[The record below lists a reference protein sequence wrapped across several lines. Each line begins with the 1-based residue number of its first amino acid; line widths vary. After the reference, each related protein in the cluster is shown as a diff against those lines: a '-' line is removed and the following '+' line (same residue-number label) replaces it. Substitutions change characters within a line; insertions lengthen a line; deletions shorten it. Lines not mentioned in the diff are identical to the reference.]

1 MRTTDLVNSAAK
13 FIQIHTNQSYQE
25 SKIEAE
31 EIFMHVLGINKSKI
45 YTNTSIKMTKDEHD
59 QISCI
64 LNKRKSDIPLS
75 YVLKKH
81 SFYNHEFFVDEN
93 VLIPRPE
100 TENIIDQI
108 IAMGDKLFRDMKI
121 CNFLD
126 AGCGSG
132 CVGITLAIERPNWNI
147 FLSDINMN
155 AINVA
160 KKNSH
165 LLNQQNIKFICGDW
179 LEPFKPKSFD
189 FIFSNP
195 PYIALS
201 DQRIDKSVLKYE
213 PHSALFSGVD
223 GLNDIKKIILSS
235 KKILSDQGILLMEN
249 GIDQTDKISRLLQAN
264 DFTDI
269 SIHMDYNMMPRF
281 ASSYKENG

>member
-1 MRTTDLVNSAAK
+1 MKTNDLLNSTAK

-45 YTNTSIKMTKDEHD
+45 YTNISMSMTKDEHY
-59 QISCI
+59 QISSI

-108 IAMGDKLFRDMKI
+108 ITMGDKLFRDMKS

-132 CVGITLAIERPNWNI
+132 CVGITLAIERPSWNI

-160 KKNSH
+160 KKNCH
-165 LLNQQNIKFICGDW
+165 LLNQQNIKLICGDW

-201 DQRIDKSVLKYE
+201 DQRIDKSVLNNE

-223 GLNDIKKIILSS
+223 GLNDIKKIILLS

-249 GIDQTDKISRLLQAN
+249 GIDQTEKISRLLQAN

-269 SIHMDYNMMPRF
+269 SVHIDYNGHGRF
-281 ASSYKENG
+281 TSSYKK

>member
-1 MRTTDLVNSAAK
+1 MKTIDIVNSAAK
-13 FIQIHTNQSYQE
+13 FIQVHTNQSYQE

-45 YTNTSIKMTKDEHD
+45 YTNISISMTKDEHD
-59 QISCI
+59 QISHI

-75 YVLKKH
+75 YLLEKH
-81 SFYNHEFFVDEN
+81 LFYKHEFFVNEN
-93 VLIPRPE
+93 VLIPRSE

-108 IAMGDKLFRDMKI
+108 LIQGDKLFSDIKR

-147 FLSDINMN
+147 FLSDINTN

-179 LEPFKPKSFD
+179 LKPFKAKSFD

-201 DQRIDKSVLKYE
+201 DRRVDKSVLNNE

-249 GIDQTDKISRLLQAN
+249 GIDQTEKISRLLQAN

-269 SIHMDYNMMPRF
+269 SVHIDYNGHGRF
-281 ASSYKENG
+281 TSSYKK

>member
-1 MRTTDLVNSAAK
+1 MMKTTDIVNSAAK
-13 FIQIHTNQSYQE
+13 FIQVHTNQSYQE

-45 YTNTSIKMTKDEHD
+45 YTNISVSMTKDERD
-59 QISCI
+59 RISHI
-64 LNKRKSDIPLS
+64 LTKRKSNIPLS
-75 YVLKKH
+75 YLLKKH
-81 SFYNHEFFVDEN
+81 LFYNHEFYVDEN
-93 VLIPRPE
+93 VLIPRSE

-108 IAMGDKLFRDMKI
+108 IIQGDKLFADMKR

-132 CVGITLAIERPNWNI
+132 CVGITLATERPNWNI

-165 LLNQQNIKFICGDW
+165 LLNQQNIKFVCGDW
-179 LEPFKPKSFD
+179 LKPFKPKSFD

-201 DQRIDKSVLKYE
+201 DQRIEKSVLNNE
-213 PHSALFSGVD
+213 PHSALLSGVD

-249 GIDQTDKISRLLQAN
+249 GIDQTDKISRLLQEN

-269 SIHMDYNMMPRF
+269 SVHIDYNGHGRF
-281 ASSYKENG
+281 TSSYKK

>member
-1 MRTTDLVNSAAK
+1 MKTIDIVNSAAK
-13 FIQIHTNQSYQE
+13 FIQVHTNQSYQE

-45 YTNTSIKMTKDEHD
+45 YTNISISMTKDEHD
-59 QISCI
+59 QISHI

-75 YVLKKH
+75 YLLEKH
-81 SFYNHEFFVDEN
+81 LFYKHEFFVNEN
-93 VLIPRPE
+93 VLIPRSE

-108 IAMGDKLFRDMKI
+108 LIQGDKLFTDMKR

-147 FLSDINMN
+147 FLSDININ

-179 LEPFKPKSFD
+179 LKPFKPESFD

-201 DQRIDKSVLKYE
+201 DQRIDKSVLNNE
-213 PHSALFSGVD
+213 PHSALFSGLD

-249 GIDQTDKISRLLQAN
+249 GIDQTEKISRLLQAN

-269 SIHMDYNMMPRF
+269 SVHIDYNGHGRF
-281 ASSYKENG
+281 TSSYKK

>member
-1 MRTTDLVNSAAK
+1 MMKTTDIVNSAAK
-13 FIQIHTNQSYQE
+13 FIQVHTNQSYQE

-45 YTNTSIKMTKDEHD
+45 YTNISISMTENECDR
-59 QISCI
+59 ISHI
-64 LNKRKSDIPLS
+64 LNKRKSKIPLS
-75 YVLKKH
+75 YILKKH
-81 SFYNHEFFVDEN
+81 LFYNHEFFVDEN

-108 IAMGDKLFRDMKI
+108 IIQGDKLFTDMKR

-147 FLSDINMN
+147 FLSDISMN

-179 LEPFKPKSFD
+179 LKPFKPKSFD

-201 DQRIDKSVLKYE
+201 DQRIDKSVLNNE
-213 PHSALFSGVD
+213 PHSALFSV
-223 GLNDIKKIILSS
+223 
-235 KKILSDQGILLMEN
+235 
-249 GIDQTDKISRLLQAN
+249 
-264 DFTDI
+264 
-269 SIHMDYNMMPRF
+269 
-281 ASSYKENG
+281 

>member
-31 EIFMHVLGINKSKI
+31 EILMHVLGVSKSKI
-45 YTNTSIKMTKDEHD
+45 YTNLSISMTEDEHYR
-59 QISCI
+59 ITRI

-108 IAMGDKLFRDMKI
+108 ITMGDKLFRDLKRCI
-121 CNFLD
+121 FLD

-165 LLNQQNIKFICGDW
+165 LLNEQDIKFICGDW
-179 LEPFKPKSFD
+179 LKPFKPKSFD

-201 DQRIDKSVLKYE
+201 DQRIDKSVLNNE
-213 PHSALFSGVD
+213 PHSALFSGLD

-235 KKILSDQGILLMEN
+235 KKILSDQGILLVEN
-249 GIDQTDKISRLLQAN
+249 GIDQTKKISRLLQAN

-269 SIHMDYNMMPRF
+269 SVHIDYNGHERF
-281 ASSYKENG
+281 TSSYKK

>member
-1 MRTTDLVNSAAK
+1 MMKTTDIVNSAAK
-13 FIQIHTNQSYQE
+13 FIQVHTNQSYQE
-25 SKIEAE
+25 SKIEVE
-31 EIFMHVLGINKSKI
+31 EIFMHVLGISKSKI
-45 YTNTSIKMTKDEHD
+45 YTNISMSMTKNERDR
-59 QISCI
+59 ISHI
-64 LNKRKSDIPLS
+64 LNKRKSNIPLS
-75 YVLKKH
+75 YLLKKH
-81 SFYNHEFFVDEN
+81 LFYNCEFFVDEN
-93 VLIPRPE
+93 VLIPRSE
-100 TENIIDQI
+100 TESIIDQI
-108 IAMGDKLFRDMKI
+108 IIQGDKLFSDIKR

-147 FLSDINMN
+147 FLSDINTN

-179 LEPFKPKSFD
+179 LKPFKPKSFD

-201 DQRIDKSVLKYE
+201 DRRVDKSVLNNE

-249 GIDQTDKISRLLQAN
+249 GIDQTDKISHLLQAN

-269 SIHMDYNMMPRF
+269 SVHMDYNGHERF
-281 ASSYKENG
+281 TSSYKK

>member
-1 MRTTDLVNSAAK
+1 
-13 FIQIHTNQSYQE
+13 
-25 SKIEAE
+25 
-31 EIFMHVLGINKSKI
+31 
-45 YTNTSIKMTKDEHD
+45 MTKDEHY
-59 QISCI
+59 QISSI

-93 VLIPRPE
+93 VLIPRSE

-108 IAMGDKLFRDMKI
+108 ITKGDKLFRDMKR

-165 LLNQQNIKFICGDW
+165 LLSHQDIKFICGDW
-179 LEPFKPKSFD
+179 LKPFKPKSFD

-195 PYIALS
+195 PYIASS
-201 DQRIDKSVLKYE
+201 DQRIDKSVLDNE

-223 GLNDIKKIILSS
+223 GLNDIKKIIQSS
-235 KKILSDQGILLMEN
+235 RKILSYQGVLLMEN
-249 GIDQTDKISRLLQAN
+249 GIDQSGKIRRLLQAN

-269 SIHMDYNMMPRF
+269 SVHMDYNGHGRF
-281 ASSYKENG
+281 TSSYKK

>member
-45 YTNTSIKMTKDEHD
+45 YTNISISMTKDEHD
-59 QISCI
+59 QISRI
-64 LNKRKSDIPLS
+64 LKKRKSDIPLS

-108 IAMGDKLFRDMKI
+108 ITQGDELYRDIKR

-160 KKNSH
+160 KKNAH
-165 LLNQQNIKFICGDW
+165 LLNQQDIKFICGDW
-179 LEPFKPKSFD
+179 LKPFKFKSFD

-201 DQRIDKSVLKYE
+201 DQRIDKSVLNNE

-223 GLNDIKKIILSS
+223 GLNDIKKIIMMS
-235 KKILSDQGILLMEN
+235 KKILTDQGVLFIEN
-249 GIDQTDKISRLLQAN
+249 GIDQTNKISRLLESN

-269 SIHMDYNMMPRF
+269 SVHIDYTGHERF
-281 ASSYKENG
+281 TSSYKK

>member
-45 YTNTSIKMTKDEHD
+45 YTNLSISMTKDEHY
-59 QISCI
+59 QISRI

-108 IAMGDKLFRDMKI
+108 ITMGDKLFRDMKK

-201 DQRIDKSVLKYE
+201 DQRIDKSVLNNE

-223 GLNDIKKIILSS
+223 GLNDIKKIILLS

-249 GIDQTDKISRLLQAN
+249 GIDQTEKISRLLQAN

-269 SIHMDYNMMPRF
+269 SAHIDYNGHGRF
-281 ASSYKENG
+281 TSSYKK

>member
-31 EIFMHVLGINKSKI
+31 EIFMHVLGINKSKM
-45 YTNTSIKMTKDEHD
+45 YTNLSISMTKDEHY
-59 QISCI
+59 QISRI

-75 YVLKKH
+75 YLLKKH
-81 SFYNHEFFVDEN
+81 SFYNHEFFIDEN

-108 IAMGDKLFRDMKI
+108 ITMGDKLFRDMKRCI
-121 CNFLD
+121 FLD

-165 LLNQQNIKFICGDW
+165 LLSHQDIKFICGDW
-179 LEPFKPKSFD
+179 LKPFKPKSFD

-195 PYIALS
+195 PYIASS
-201 DQRIDKSVLKYE
+201 DQRIDQSVLNNE

-223 GLNDIKKIILSS
+223 GLNDIKKIILLS
-235 KKILSDQGILLMEN
+235 KKILSDQGILLVEN
-249 GIDQTDKISRLLQAN
+249 GIDQTEKISRLLQAN

-269 SIHMDYNMMPRF
+269 SVHIDYNGHGRF
-281 ASSYKENG
+281 TSSYKK

>member
-1 MRTTDLVNSAAK
+1 MIKTVHIVNSAAK
-13 FIQIHTNQSYQE
+13 FIQLHTNQSYQE

-31 EIFMHVLGINKSKI
+31 EIFMHVLGINKPKI
-45 YTNTSIKMTKDEHD
+45 YSNISISITKNEHN
-59 QISCI
+59 QISYI
-64 LNKRKSDIPLS
+64 LDKRKKNIPLS
-75 YVLKKH
+75 YILKKH
-81 SFYNHEFFVDEN
+81 LFYQNEFFVDEN
-93 VLIPRPE
+93 VLIPRSE
-100 TENIIDQI
+100 TENIIDQLI
-108 IAMGDKLFRDMKI
+108 IQGDKLYKDKGR

-132 CVGITLAIERPNWNI
+132 CVGITLAIERPNWNVS
-147 FLSDINMN
+147 LSDINMN
-155 AINVA
+155 AINIA

-179 LEPFKPKSFD
+179 LSPFKSESFD

-201 DQRIDKSVLKYE
+201 DQKIEDSVLNNE

-223 GLNDIKKIILSS
+223 GLNDIKKIIMLS
-235 KKILSDQGILLMEN
+235 KKILTDQGVLFIEN
-249 GIDQTDKISRLLQAN
+249 GIDQTDKISRLLESN

-269 SIHMDYNMMPRF
+269 SVHIDYNGHERF
-281 ASSYKENG
+281 TSSYKK

>member
-1 MRTTDLVNSAAK
+1 MKTNDLLNSTAK
-13 FIQIHTNQSYQE
+13 FIQSHTNQSYQE
-25 SKIEAE
+25 SKIEAV

-45 YTNTSIKMTKDEHD
+45 YTNTSISMTKNEQDKITH
-59 QISCI
+59 I

-81 SFYNHEFFVDEN
+81 LFYNHEFFVDEN

-108 IAMGDKLFRDMKI
+108 ITMGDKLFRDMKR

-147 FLSDINMN
+147 ILSDININ
-155 AINVA
+155 ALNVA
-160 KKNSH
+160 KKNTH

-201 DQRIDKSVLKYE
+201 DQRIDKSVLNNE

-269 SIHMDYNMMPRF
+269 SVHIDYNGHGRF
-281 ASSYKENG
+281 TSSYKK

>member
-1 MRTTDLVNSAAK
+1 M
-13 FIQIHTNQSYQE
+13 
-25 SKIEAE
+25 
-31 EIFMHVLGINKSKI
+31 
-45 YTNTSIKMTKDEHD
+45 SIV
-59 QISCI
+59 
-64 LNKRKSDIPLS
+64 KRFLHI
-75 YVLKKH
+75 
-81 SFYNHEFFVDEN
+81 
-93 VLIPRPE
+93 
-100 TENIIDQI
+100 
-108 IAMGDKLFRDMKI
+108 KLFKDIKR

-179 LEPFKPKSFD
+179 LTPFKPKSFD

-201 DQRIDKSVLKYE
+201 DQRIDKSVLDNE

-269 SIHMDYNMMPRF
+269 SVHIDYNGHGRF
-281 ASSYKENG
+281 TSSYKK

>member
-1 MRTTDLVNSAAK
+1 MKTIDIVNSAAK
-13 FIQIHTNQSYQE
+13 FIQVHTNQSYQE

-45 YTNTSIKMTKDEHD
+45 YTNITMSMTKDEHD
-59 QISCI
+59 QISHI

-75 YVLKKH
+75 YLLEKH
-81 SFYNHEFFVDEN
+81 LFYKHEFFVNEH
-93 VLIPRPE
+93 VLIPRSE

-108 IAMGDKLFRDMKI
+108 LIQGDKLFTDVKR

-147 FLSDINMN
+147 FLSDININ

-165 LLNQQNIKFICGDW
+165 LLNQENIKFVCGDW
-179 LEPFKPKSFD
+179 LKPFKPESFD

-201 DQRIDKSVLKYE
+201 DQRIDKSVLNNE

-223 GLNDIKKIILSS
+223 GLNDIKKIIQSS
-235 KKILSDQGILLMEN
+235 RKILSYQGVLLMEN
-249 GIDQTDKISRLLQAN
+249 GIDQSGKIRRLLQAN

-269 SIHMDYNMMPRF
+269 SVHMDYNGHGRF
-281 ASSYKENG
+281 TSSYKK

>member
-1 MRTTDLVNSAAK
+1 MKTIDIVNSAAK
-13 FIQIHTNQSYQE
+13 FIQVHTNQSYQE

-45 YTNTSIKMTKDEHD
+45 YTNISISMTKDEHD
-59 QISCI
+59 QISHI

-75 YVLKKH
+75 YLLEKH
-81 SFYNHEFFVDEN
+81 LFYKHEFFVNEN
-93 VLIPRPE
+93 VLIPRSE

-108 IAMGDKLFRDMKI
+108 IIQGDKLFTHMKR

-147 FLSDINMN
+147 FLSDISMN

-179 LEPFKPKSFD
+179 LKPFKPESFD

-201 DQRIDKSVLKYE
+201 DQRIDKSVLNNE

-223 GLNDIKKIILSS
+223 GLNDIKKIIQSS
-235 KKILSDQGILLMEN
+235 RKILSDQGVLFMEN
-249 GIDQTDKISRLLQAN
+249 GIDQSGKIRRLLQAN

-269 SIHMDYNMMPRF
+269 SVHMDYNGHERF
-281 ASSYKENG
+281 TSSYKK

>member
-1 MRTTDLVNSAAK
+1 M
-13 FIQIHTNQSYQE
+13 
-25 SKIEAE
+25 
-31 EIFMHVLGINKSKI
+31 
-45 YTNTSIKMTKDEHD
+45 
-59 QISCI
+59 
-64 LNKRKSDIPLS
+64 
-75 YVLKKH
+75 KKH

-108 IAMGDKLFRDMKI
+108 ITMGDKLFRDMKR

-147 FLSDINMN
+147 FLSDIDMN

-201 DQRIDKSVLKYE
+201 DQRIDKSVLNNE
-213 PHSALFSGVD
+213 PHSALF
-223 GLNDIKKIILSS
+223 LS
-235 KKILSDQGILLMEN
+235 L
-249 GIDQTDKISRLLQAN
+249 
-264 DFTDI
+264 
-269 SIHMDYNMMPRF
+269 IHI
-281 ASSYKENG
+281 

>member
-1 MRTTDLVNSAAK
+1 MMKTTDLLNNAAK

-25 SKIEAE
+25 SKIEAV
-31 EIFMHVLGINKSKI
+31 EIFMHVLGISKSKM
-45 YTNTSIKMTKDEHD
+45 YTNISISMTKDEHD
-59 QISCI
+59 QIRHI
-64 LNKRKSDIPLS
+64 LNKRKSDVPLS

-81 SFYNHEFFVDEN
+81 LFYNHEFFVDEN
-93 VLIPRPE
+93 VLIPRSE

-108 IAMGDKLFRDMKI
+108 ITLGDKLFKDIKR

-132 CVGITLAIERPNWNI
+132 CVGISLAIERPDWNV
-147 FLSDINMN
+147 FLSDFDMN

-160 KKNSH
+160 KKNSY
-165 LLNQQNIKFICGDW
+165 LLSQQNIKFICGDW
-179 LEPFKPKSFD
+179 LKPFKPKSFD

-201 DQRIDKSVLKYE
+201 DKRIDKSVLNNE
-213 PHSALFSGVD
+213 PHSALFSGID

-235 KKILSDQGILLMEN
+235 KKILSDQGILLIEN
-249 GIDQTDKISRLLQAN
+249 GIDQTHKISRLLQIN

-269 SIHMDYNMMPRF
+269 SVHMDYNGHGRF
-281 ASSYKENG
+281 TSSYKK

>member
-13 FIQIHTNQSYQE
+13 FIRIHTNQSYQE

-31 EIFMHVLGINKSKI
+31 EILMHVLGVSKSKI
-45 YTNTSIKMTKDEHD
+45 YTNLSISMTEDEHY
-59 QISCI
+59 QITRI

-108 IAMGDKLFRDMKI
+108 ITMGDKLFRDLKRCI
-121 CNFLD
+121 FLD

-160 KKNSH
+160 KKNAH
-165 LLNQQNIKFICGDW
+165 LLNQQNIKLICGDW

-201 DQRIDKSVLKYE
+201 DQRIDKSVLNNE

-223 GLNDIKKIILSS
+223 GLNDIKKIILLS
-235 KKILSDQGILLMEN
+235 KKILSDQGILLVEN
-249 GIDQTDKISRLLQAN
+249 GIDQTKKISRLLQAN

-269 SIHMDYNMMPRF
+269 SVHIDYNGHERF
-281 ASSYKENG
+281 TSSYKK

>member
-1 MRTTDLVNSAAK
+1 MKTIDIVNSAAK
-13 FIQIHTNQSYQE
+13 FIQVHTNQSYQE

-45 YTNTSIKMTKDEHD
+45 YTNISISMTKDEHD
-59 QISCI
+59 QISHI

-75 YVLKKH
+75 YLLEKH
-81 SFYNHEFFVDEN
+81 LFYKHEFFVNEH
-93 VLIPRPE
+93 VLIPRSE

-108 IAMGDKLFRDMKI
+108 LIQGDKLFTDMKR

-147 FLSDINMN
+147 FLSDININ

-179 LEPFKPKSFD
+179 LKPFKPESFD

-201 DQRIDKSVLKYE
+201 DQRIDKSVLNNE

-223 GLNDIKKIILSS
+223 GLNDIKKIIQSS
-235 KKILSDQGILLMEN
+235 RKILSYQGVLLMEN
-249 GIDQTDKISRLLQAN
+249 GIDQSGKIRRLLQAN

-269 SIHMDYNMMPRF
+269 SVHMDYNGHGRF
-281 ASSYKENG
+281 TSSYKK

>member
-45 YTNTSIKMTKDEHD
+45 YSNISIKMTKDEHD

-201 DQRIDKSVLKYE
+201 DQRIDKSVLNNE

-223 GLNDIKKIILSS
+223 GLNDIKKIIQSS
-235 KKILSDQGILLMEN
+235 RKILSDQGVLLMEN
-249 GIDQTDKISRLLQAN
+249 GIDQSGKIRRLLQAN

-269 SIHMDYNMMPRF
+269 SVHMDYNGHGRF
-281 ASSYKENG
+281 TSSYKK

>member
-1 MRTTDLVNSAAK
+1 MMKTTDIVNSAAK
-13 FIQIHTNQSYQE
+13 FIQLHTNQSYQE

-31 EIFMHVLGINKSKI
+31 EIFMHVLGISKSKI
-45 YTNTSIKMTKDEHD
+45 YTNISMSMTKNERDR
-59 QISCI
+59 ISHI
-64 LNKRKSDIPLS
+64 LNKRKSNIPLS
-75 YVLKKH
+75 YLLKKH
-81 SFYNHEFFVDEN
+81 LFYNHEFFVDEN

-108 IAMGDKLFRDMKI
+108 IIQGDKLFSDMKR

-147 FLSDINMN
+147 FLSDINTN

-179 LEPFKPKSFD
+179 LKPFKPKSFD

-201 DQRIDKSVLKYE
+201 DRRVDKSVLNNE

-223 GLNDIKKIILSS
+223 GLNDIKKIILLS

-249 GIDQTDKISRLLQAN
+249 GIDQTEKISRLLQAN

-269 SIHMDYNMMPRF
+269 SVHMDYNGHERF
-281 ASSYKENG
+281 TSSYKK

>member
-1 MRTTDLVNSAAK
+1 MKTNDLLNSTAK
-13 FIQIHTNQSYQE
+13 FIQIHTHQSYQE

-45 YTNTSIKMTKDEHD
+45 YTNLSISMTKDEHY
-59 QISCI
+59 QISRI

-81 SFYNHEFFVDEN
+81 LFYNHEFFVDEN

-108 IAMGDKLFRDMKI
+108 ITMGDKLFRDMKRCI
-121 CNFLD
+121 FLD

-147 FLSDINMN
+147 FLSDISMN

-201 DQRIDKSVLKYE
+201 DQRVDKSVLNNE

-223 GLNDIKKIILSS
+223 GLNDIKEIILSS
-235 KKILSDQGILLMEN
+235 KKILSDQGILLIEN
-249 GIDQTDKISRLLQAN
+249 GIDQTGKISRLLQAN

-269 SIHMDYNMMPRF
+269 SVHMDYNGHERF
-281 ASSYKENG
+281 TSSYKK